1 MDVEIYSPQAFRDE
15 LNDANP
21 DQEVDYGQQLCDDI
35 LKVPESS
42 VAASQDDGP
51 TISVP
56 DGEAATATFQTSEGR
71 SLSELLVEIETL
83 VDGSEAMEAD
93 FQAHR
98 RATRTIS
105 FRPISP
111 APPPSPSY
119 SPTSPPYDPVSE
131 GPGSPNHPNHPNR
144 EDRMLN
150 TPSPPPGYP
159 DDDDVEIIEFSGPN
173 EEASNH

>member
-56 DGEAATATFQTSEGR
+56 DHTYPRLYLGTKKCPRKSVLVTF
-71 SLSELLVEIETL
+71 
-83 VDGSEAMEAD
+83 
-93 FQAHR
+93 
-98 RATRTIS
+98 
-105 FRPISP
+105 
-111 APPPSPSY
+111 Y
-119 SPTSPPYDPVSE
+119 KC
-131 GPGSPNHPNHPNR
+131 
-144 EDRMLN
+144 
-150 TPSPPPGYP
+150 
-159 DDDDVEIIEFSGPN
+159 
-173 EEASNH
+173 